1 MASTLASTAGPSN
14 AVSAP
19 NVTVVAPA
27 HTHEQMPPSQT
38 FQLTPE
44 MEEGIKAAV
53 AATNPRP
60 APRPS
65 KKGSPW
71 ITAKY
76 FLRGATLIAG
86 VGIILAEVIVAIV
99 QGADM
104 DTGIG
109 AIWVKRHSFPI
120 LTTCE
125 SRLTKAPGSDIRFL
139 AHVEANWVDK
149 EEGFREPYAI
159 EPDH

>member
-1 MASTLASTAGPSN
+1 MASTLASSAGPSN
-14 AVSAP
+14 AASAP
-19 NVTVVAPA
+19 NVTMVAPA
-27 HTHEQMPPSQT
+27 HTHGQIPPSQT

-71 ITAKY
+71 TTAKY
-76 FLRGATLIAG
+76 FLRCATLIAG

-109 AIWVKRHSFPI
+109 AIWVRCHSVSHVD
-120 LTTCE
+120 E
-125 SRLTKAPGSDIRFL
+125 S
-139 AHVEANWVDK
+139 
-149 EEGFREPYAI
+149 
-159 EPDH
+159 